1 MGGRKGKRVGEG
13 DEIGERKTRKTR
25 EKRMERMET
34 METLEM
40 RKRSSGR
47 KFEYFVG
54 FTADLNV

>member
-1 MGGRKGKRVGEG
+1 MGGRKGNRVGEG
-13 DEIGERKTRKTR
+13 DEIGETKTRKKR
-25 EKRMERMET
+25 EKRMET

-54 FTADLNV
+54 FTAAVLNV

>member
-13 DEIGERKTRKTR
+13 DEIGERKTRKKR
-25 EKRMERMET
+25 EKRMET

-54 FTADLNV
+54 FTADFNV